1 MITVKEIKEV
11 YEIDMKHIN
20 TTFKKYM
27 TNPQPT

>member
-27 TNPQPT
+27 LTLNI